1 MGYESNIYVIKKN
14 VLEREVKLFPDVP
27 FDILF
32 GNRLYAWVNEGENNW
47 TYYSYDEEKEFVIPE
62 DERGRDVAWT
72 YRRTLYHTKTLG
84 EKYEDVRII
93 DRDTFNKLCDEIR
106 PKLISVNLLSQDE
119 DDIDELLDLANIYKS
134 LMLAEIDWDEEVL
147 IYECG

>member
-1 MGYESNIYVIKKN
+1 MGYESNIYVIKKK

-32 GNRLYAWVNEGENNW
+32 GNRLYAWVSEGENNW

-62 DERGRDVAWT
+62 DERGRDVTWT

-93 DRDTFNKLCDEIR
+93 DCDTFNKLCDEIR